1 MQINIIIF
9 GQLCELLGENL
20 ILSDI
25 SDTDSLIAFLNK
37 KYSGLVDK
45 KYMIA
50 VNKKLISANT
60 ILTDNS
66 TVALMPAFSG
76 G

>member
-1 MQINIIIF
+1 MKINIIIF
-9 GQLCELLGENL
+9 GQLCELLGKNL
-20 ILSDI
+20 VLNDI
-25 SDTDSLIAFLNK
+25 SDTDSLIAVLNK
-37 KYSGLVDK
+37 KYSGLVDT

-50 VNKKLISANT
+50 VNKKLITTNT

-66 TVALMPAFSG
+66 TIALMPAFSG

>member
-9 GQLCELLGENL
+9 GQLCDLIGENL
-20 ILSDI
+20 VLNDI
-25 SDTDSLIAFLNK
+25 SDTNSLTAVLK
-37 KYSGLVDK
+37 EKYPELAGA
-45 KYMIA
+45 KYVMA
-50 VNKKLISANT
+50 VNKKLVTQNI

-66 TVALMPAFSG
+66 TVALLPPFSG

>member
-50 VNKKLISANT
+50 VNKKLITANT